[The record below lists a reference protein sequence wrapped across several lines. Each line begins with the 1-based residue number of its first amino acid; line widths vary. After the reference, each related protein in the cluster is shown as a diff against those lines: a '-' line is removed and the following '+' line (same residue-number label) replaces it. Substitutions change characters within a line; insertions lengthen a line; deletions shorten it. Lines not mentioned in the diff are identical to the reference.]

1 MTPTSEA
8 AGFCSRWRAAWL
20 GPVVAC
26 LLAPAMPALAGGG
39 DDHSH
44 GPETPS
50 VVVGGMP
57 RLATQT
63 DLYQLVGTLK
73 DGRLTIYVDRFADNE
88 PVMDAKVAV
97 MLGDETFEAAP
108 SEEGTYVL
116 THRSLAGHGALEL
129 IFNVSS
135 PHGEDLLNAT
145 LGRPDG
151 PAAQAY
157 HPAHGLDFRGLAGFR
172 PSFSLAALG
181 LFVAGIGVGAAM
193 RKGRNLG
200 IAVVLA
206 CALILVAGGFA
217 FAGGGD
223 DHTHDPPPAMIG
235 ADTPQRQPDGFA
247 FVPKITQRLLEVR
260 TLQTRSETVSGAT
273 RLIGRVITDPNRGG
287 TVQSING
294 GRIIAP
300 DTGMP
305 TVGKPVRK
313 GEILAFVERPIIQA
327 DQATVLERMGDIEQ
341 QIALAE
347 AKLVRARKLVE
358 SNVGTRVSVTDL
370 EIELEGL
377 RRRRKTVDDI
387 RKLPEVLRAPADGV
401 IASSRVAAGQVV
413 GAQDVLFTV
422 IDPASLWIEALSFE
436 GSFTGPEKAT
446 ATTTEGDTL
455 QLSLKGVSRAL
466 QQQATMITYAVA
478 KPPAT
483 LRVGQPV
490 TVLSP
495 SGSST
500 EGLVLPRNAL
510 VKAANGESVVWRHVD
525 PERFEPRPV
534 RFEALDSTRIV
545 VRAGIS
551 EGDRIVT
558 RGADLINQ
566 IR

>member
-1 MTPTSEA
+1 MTPTIDA
-8 AGFCSRWRAAWL
+8 AGSRSRWCAAWL
-20 GPVVAC
+20 APAVVF
-26 LLAPAMPALAGGG
+26 LLALAAPVFAGGG

-44 GPETPS
+44 EPETPT
-50 VVVGGMP
+50 VAAGGMP

-88 PVMDAKVAV
+88 PVVDAKVAV
-97 MLGDETFEAAP
+97 TIGDETVEATP
-108 SEEGTYVL
+108 SEEGTYVVR
-116 THRSLAGHGALEL
+116 HKSLGGHGSLGL

-135 PHGEDLLNAT
+135 PHGDDLLDAT
-145 LGRPDG
+145 LGLPDA
-151 PAAQAY
+151 PAAA
-157 HPAHGLDFRGLAGFR
+157 AHGFEFRKLTEFK
-172 PSFSLAALG
+172 PTFSLAALG
-181 LFVAGIGVGAAM
+181 LFAAGIGLGAAM

-200 IAVVLA
+200 IAAVLA
-206 CALILVAGGFA
+206 CVLVLVAGGWA

-223 DHTHDPPPAMIG
+223 DHTHDPPPPMIG
-235 ADTPQRQPDGFA
+235 ADTPQRQPDGFV
-247 FVPKITQRLLEVR
+247 FVPKITQRLLEIR
-260 TLQTRSETVSGAT
+260 TMQTSTESVTGAT

-294 GRIIAP
+294 GRIIPP

-305 TVGKPVRK
+305 TVGKTVRK
-313 GEILAFVERPIIQA
+313 GEVLAYVERPIIQA

-347 AKLVRARKLVE
+347 AKLVRARRLVE
-358 SNVGTRVSVTDL
+358 SNVGTRVSVSDL

-387 RKLPEVLRAPADGV
+387 RTQPEVLRAPADGV

-422 IDPASLWIEALSFE
+422 VDPSSLWVEALSFE
-436 GSFTGPEKAT
+436 GGFAGSERAT

-455 QLSLKGVSRAL
+455 QLSLKGVSRTL

-478 KPPAT
+478 TPPAT

-495 SGSST
+495 TGSAV
-500 EGLVLPRNAL
+500 EGIVLPRNAL
-510 VKAANGESVVWRHVD
+510 TKSANGESVVWRQVD

-534 RFEALDSTRIV
+534 RIEALDANRVV
-545 VRAGIS
+545 VRAGIA
-551 EGDRIVT
+551 EGDRIVV